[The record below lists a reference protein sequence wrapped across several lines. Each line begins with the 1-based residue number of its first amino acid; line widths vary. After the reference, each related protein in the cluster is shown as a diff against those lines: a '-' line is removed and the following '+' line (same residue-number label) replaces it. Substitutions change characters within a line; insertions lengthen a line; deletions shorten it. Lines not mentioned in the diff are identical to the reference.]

1 METRKDE
8 EAREEEKGGG
18 GDSALLSEKTWV
30 DICNQRPAG
39 QVGSFAFEMSEGWS
53 GEGKQQA
60 ELLAVGEML
69 RNFLKLHKS
78 RSS

>member
-1 METRKDE
+1 MRKQGK
-8 EAREEEKGGG
+8 RKRGGR
-18 GDSALLSEKTWV
+18 DSALLSEMTWV

-39 QVGSFAFEMSEGWS
+39 QVGSSAFEMSEGWS

-60 ELLAVGEML
+60 ELLEVGEML
-69 RNFLKLHKS
+69 RNFLKLHRS